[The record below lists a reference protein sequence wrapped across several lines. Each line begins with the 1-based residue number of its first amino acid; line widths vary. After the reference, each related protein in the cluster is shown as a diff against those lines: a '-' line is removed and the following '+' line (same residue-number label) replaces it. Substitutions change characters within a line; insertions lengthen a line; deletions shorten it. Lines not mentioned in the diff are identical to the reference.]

1 MLKVSTRALYE
12 TGWRERQAD
21 ARAKGECGK
30 YVGRGRF
37 AEKGGGQ
44 QVGSA
49 FSCSSDNEKIKSLY
63 GNYGFWAWLRY
74 WYLDSADF
82 ISLMLVDKG
91 YYDYDF
97 TEPKRRRRS
106 TANVKLMSD
115 DEVAAVLSTAII
127 PGTDTLV
134 HSVKPTTPSALQAE
148 VMEEERKKQH
158 R

>member
-1 MLKVSTRALYE
+1 
-12 TGWRERQAD
+12 
-21 ARAKGECGK
+21 
-30 YVGRGRF
+30 
-37 AEKGGGQ
+37 
-44 QVGSA
+44 
-49 FSCSSDNEKIKSLY
+49 LY

-115 DEVAAVLSTAII
+115 DEVAAMLSTAII

-134 HSVKPTTPSALQAE
+134 HSVNPITTSALQAE
-148 VMEEERKKQH
+148 VMEEERKKQ
-158 R
+158 RR